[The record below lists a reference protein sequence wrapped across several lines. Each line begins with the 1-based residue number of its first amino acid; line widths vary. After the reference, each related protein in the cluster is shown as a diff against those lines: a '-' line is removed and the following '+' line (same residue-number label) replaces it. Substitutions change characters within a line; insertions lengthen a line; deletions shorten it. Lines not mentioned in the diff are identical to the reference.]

1 MSYRLKLIFSL
12 LMDAVLLLSS
22 FIFTYLLLP
31 TSISYNQAIIIYS
44 LSLLFYYIFAYKEQ
58 FYEQLW
64 SYASIRE
71 FLIILRLVGTT
82 VCLTMIT
89 YYMLL
94 KAFLPQFTII
104 YSLVLLIILTS
115 SRYGV
120 RVYREQMQELAIN
133 KKKTLI
139 IGAGSAGGMLAKQLM
154 QGHDQLIPVGFID
167 DDSRKQGLYLAG
179 LKVLGKVE
187 QLREI
192 VQEMGIEHL
201 IIAIP
206 SLKKEEL
213 EIIFNECTKTNSKTQ
228 TLPFIEDIVM
238 GEVKVNHIRD
248 VKVEDLLGRE
258 PILLEDNSISE
269 YIANQTVLVSGAG
282 GSIGSEICRQIL
294 IFSPKRLILLGH
306 GENSIYSILLELV
319 DMKSDSELIPVIAD
333 IQDKE
338 RMIQVMKKYQ
348 PAVVYHAAAHKHVP
362 LMEEHPEE
370 AVKNNIIGTRNMA
383 EAAHQ
388 SQVNVFV
395 MVSTDKAVNPTSV
408 MGSSKRLA
416 EMLVQQMNKV
426 STTRFVA
433 VRFGN
438 VLGSRGSVIPLF
450 KKQIEKGGPIT
461 VTHPDMV
468 RYFMTIPE
476 ASRLVLQ
483 AGALALGGEIF
494 ILDMGKPVRIYDLA
508 KNLIKLSGY
517 TTQEISIKFTGIRQ
531 GEKLFEELLN
541 KEEMDDQQI
550 YPHIYIGKSATLYI
564 EEIESLID
572 LYPVMSKEELRERLL
587 TLANRKETP
596 EKQQE
601 IANMLSLS

>member
-167 DDSRKQGLYLAG
+167 DDYRKQGLYLAG

-294 IFSPKRLILLGH
+294 NFSPKRLILLGH

-550 YPHIYIGKSATLYI
+550 HPHIYIGKSATLYI

-596 EKQQE
+596 EKKQE
-601 IANMLSLS
+601 VANMLSLS

>member
-1 MSYRLKLIFSL
+1 
-12 LMDAVLLLSS
+12 MDAVLLLSS

>member
-1 MSYRLKLIFSL
+1 MSCRLKFIFSL
-12 LMDAVLLLSS
+12 LMDAGLLFGS
-22 FIFTYLLLP
+22 FICTYLLLP
-31 TSISYNQAIIIYS
+31 TSFSNLQAIIIYS
-44 LSLLFYYIFAYKEQ
+44 LSLLFYYTFAYKQ
-58 FYEQLW
+58 KFYEQLW
-64 SYASIRE
+64 SYASLRE
-71 FLIILRLVGTT
+71 FFIILRIVVTT

-89 YYMLL
+89 YFMLF

-104 YSLVLLIILTS
+104 YGLVLLIVLTS

-120 RVYREQMQELAIN
+120 RVYRERIQELAIN

-167 DDSRKQGLYLAG
+167 DDYRKQGLYLAG

-187 QLREI
+187 QLNEI
-192 VQEMGIEHL
+192 VQEMAIEHL

-213 EIIFNECTKTNSKTQ
+213 EIIFHQCAKTNVKTQ

-294 IFSPKRLILLGH
+294 KFSPKRLILLGH
-306 GENSIYSILLELV
+306 GENSIYSIRLELE
-319 DMKSDSELIPVIAD
+319 DMQSDCELIPVIAD
-333 IQDKE
+333 IQDKA
-338 RMIQVMKKYQ
+338 RMIQIMKIYQ

-370 AVKNNIIGTRNMA
+370 AVKNNMIGTRNMA

-517 TTQEISIKFTGIRQ
+517 TTQEINIKFTGIRK

-541 KEEMDDQQI
+541 KEEMGIQQI
-550 YPHIYIGKSATLYI
+550 HPHIYIGKSATLYI
-564 EEIESLID
+564 EEIENLID
-572 LYPVMSKEELRERLL
+572 LYPLMSKEELRERLL
-587 TLANRKETP
+587 SLANRSETP
-596 EKQQE
+596 EKKQE
-601 IANMLSLS
+601 VANMLSLS

>member
-1 MSYRLKLIFSL
+1 
-12 LMDAVLLLSS
+12 MDAVLLLSS

-167 DDSRKQGLYLAG
+167 DDYRKQGLYLAG

-294 IFSPKRLILLGH
+294 NFSPKRLILLGH

-550 YPHIYIGKSATLYI
+550 HPHIYIGKSATLYI

-601 IANMLSLS
+601 VANMLSLS